1 MKKFIGVLFL
11 GTILTLCACSKQLPP
26 ETLPSTSATTTTV
39 ETTVESTT
47 ETTVITYNICGTWSD
62 GYNVFVFN
70 QDGSGLCND
79 SAFKY
84 IVEPNDHIITITF
97 DEGTEDEIVWF
108 RTYEVV
114 NDQLILTDSYNVEEV
129 FTRATEENAPVDNPD
144 NAEGD

>member
-1 MKKFIGVLFL
+1 MKKLIGVLFL
-11 GTILTLCACSKQLPP
+11 ETILTLCACSKQLPP
-26 ETLPSTSATTTTV
+26 ETLPSTITTTV

-114 NDQLILTDSYNVEEV
+114 ND
-129 FTRATEENAPVDNPD
+129 
-144 NAEGD
+144 